1 MNKFLLIR
9 HILLSIIGIAFL
21 SLSSIVTFGASN
33 GNVTDPVTIW
43 LPFEQYT
50 STDPSDG
57 GSITTAIAKSILAFI
72 PYVLALAVL
81 SLIGAGIYYL
91 ISWGNE
97 EKVKTAKSTL
107 LYTIIGVI
115 IATSAYTIA
124 NIVNSL
130 SV

>member
-1 MNKFLLIR
+1 MNKFILIR
-9 HILLSIIGIAFL
+9 HFLLSIIGIVFL
-21 SLSSIVTFGASN
+21 SLSSIVTFGAS
-33 GNVTDPVTIW
+33 NVTDPVTIW

-50 STDPSDG
+50 STDPNNNT
-57 GSITTAIAKSILAFI
+57 SITTAIAKSILAFI
-72 PYVLALAVL
+72 PYILALAVL
-81 SLIGAGIYYL
+81 SMIGAGIYYL

>member
-1 MNKFLLIR
+1 MNKLLLIR
-9 HILLSIIGIAFL
+9 HILLSIISIAFL
-21 SLSSIVTFGASN
+21 SLSSIVTFGAD
-33 GNVTDPVTIW
+33 NVTDPVTIG

-50 STDPSDG
+50 STNPNDG

>member
-9 HILLSIIGIAFL
+9 QFLLSIIGIALL
-21 SLSSIVTFGASN
+21 SLSSIVTFGAD
-33 GNVTDPVTIW
+33 NVTDPVEIW
-43 LPFEQYT
+43 LPFERYT
-50 STDPSDG
+50 NTDPTKGD
-57 GSITTAIAKSILAFI
+57 SITTAIAGSILKFI

-81 SLIGAGIYYL
+81 SLIGACIYYL

-115 IATSAYTIA
+115 ITTSAYTIA

>member
-1 MNKFLLIR
+1 M
-9 HILLSIIGIAFL
+9 
-21 SLSSIVTFGASN
+21 
-33 GNVTDPVTIW
+33 
-43 LPFEQYT
+43 
-50 STDPSDG
+50 
-57 GSITTAIAKSILAFI
+57 
-72 PYVLALAVL
+72 
-81 SLIGAGIYYL
+81 IGAGIYYL

>member
-1 MNKFLLIR
+1 
-9 HILLSIIGIAFL
+9 
-21 SLSSIVTFGASN
+21 VTFGAD
-33 GNVTDPVTIW
+33 NVTDPVTIG

-50 STDPSDG
+50 STKPTNS
-57 GSITTAIAKSILAFI
+57 GSITTAIAGSILKFI

-115 IATSAYTIA
+115 ITTSAYTIA

>member
-1 MNKFLLIR
+1 MNKFILIR
-9 HILLSIIGIAFL
+9 HYLLSIIGIAFL
-21 SLSSIVTFGASN
+21 SLSSIVVFGAD
-33 GNVTDPVTIW
+33 NVTDPVAIW

-50 STDPSDG
+50 NTNPNDS

>member
-1 MNKFLLIR
+1 MKIVPTAR
-9 HILLSIIGIAFL
+9 HLLLSIVSIFFLTLSFGIAFW
-21 SLSSIVTFGASN
+21 A

-50 STDPSDG
+50 STNPNDN
-57 GSITTAIAKSILAFI
+57 GSITSAIAKSILGII

-81 SLIGAGIYYL
+81 SMIGAGIYYL

>member
-1 MNKFLLIR
+1 MNKFILIR
-9 HILLSIIGIAFL
+9 HFLLSIIGIVFL
-21 SLSSIVTFGASN
+21 SLSSIVTFGA

-50 STDPSDG
+50 STNPSDG